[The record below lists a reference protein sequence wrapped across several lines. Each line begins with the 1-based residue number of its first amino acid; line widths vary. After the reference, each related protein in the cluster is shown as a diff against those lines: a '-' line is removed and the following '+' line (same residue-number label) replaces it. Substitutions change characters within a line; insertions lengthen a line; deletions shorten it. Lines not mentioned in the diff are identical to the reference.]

1 MPALLTPP
9 TTATAWPRPV
19 PEFHGQ
25 SWTLDDF
32 NDMPNPERFEGRRLF
47 LLGGEIWEQGR
58 MNPPH
63 AAHLDLALEV
73 VRDSFPADFRARC
86 QLGMSLS
93 DGTVVL
99 PDILVVRGT
108 ARTFLNS
115 HPKTADLIV
124 EVSDTT
130 LFFDTTTKA
139 ELYATAGVPDY
150 WVLDVNARRLL
161 VFRDPQPVAGNGFS
175 YRSSHT
181 FADTDTVAPLA
192 APTQTVRVADLL
204 P

>member
-47 LLGGEIWEQGR
+47 LLGGEIWEQG
-58 MNPPH
+58 MANAPH
-63 AAHLDLALEV
+63 DTHLYIATKVLERLFSADFV
-73 VRDSFPADFRARC
+73 VRP
-86 QLGMSLS
+86 QLGMAFD
-93 DGTVVL
+93 DGTQAI
-99 PDILVVRGT
+99 PDILVVKGGFRDF
-108 ARTFLNS
+108 RVH
-115 HPKTADLIV
+115 HPTTADLIL
-124 EVSDTT
+124 EVSDRT